1 MSIKIDKYYNKPM
14 SSEIIGDNRLYVEAK
29 IPQEYLSMIYVIS
42 DRKPKEI
49 YLVQRRG
56 LVFGRCTG
64 ENIQEIQPFSDDSE
78 ESLKKYPFDTTIY
91 KKYKAIMYGTDKN
104 INLRREN
111 TESYFFPPC
120 YELEAHAEFEGTDAK
135 ISHFQIDCIVL
146 EFNSLLG
153 EKETVIR
160 FVESTV
166 GYPIM

>member
-14 SSEIIGDNRLYVEAK
+14 SSEILKDCKSNNHLLYVEAK

-42 DRKPKEI
+42 DKKPSEI
-49 YLVQRRG
+49 YLAHRRG
-56 LVFGRCTG
+56 LVIGRCTG
-64 ENIQEIQPFSDDSE
+64 ENIQQVQPDEGD
-78 ESLKKYPFDTTIY
+78 KFDTTIY

-120 YELEAHAEFEGTDAK
+120 YELETHAEFEETDAK
-135 ISHFQIDCIVL
+135 VSHFQIDCIVL

-160 FVESTV
+160 FVENTV

>member
-1 MSIKIDKYYNKPM
+1 MSIKIDKYYNKPI

-49 YLVQRRG
+49 YLVQRMG

-64 ENIQEIQPFSDDSE
+64 ENIQQVLPDEDDI
-78 ESLKKYPFDTTIY
+78 KKDKYDTTIY

-104 INLRREN
+104 INLRRKN

-120 YELEAHAEFEGTDAK
+120 YELEAHAEFEGPDAK
-135 ISHFQIDCIVL
+135 VSHFQIDCIVL
-146 EFNSLLG
+146 EFNSMLG

-160 FVESTV
+160 FVENTV